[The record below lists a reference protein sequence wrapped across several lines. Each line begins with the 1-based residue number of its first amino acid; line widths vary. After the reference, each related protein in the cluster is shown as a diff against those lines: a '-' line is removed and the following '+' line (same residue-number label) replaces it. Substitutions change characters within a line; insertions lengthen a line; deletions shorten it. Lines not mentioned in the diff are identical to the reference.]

1 MLDAFT
7 ARIEQLRAGRQSFC
21 HALQDRFVDI
31 AQDPTEGA
39 FRTLRLELALLA
51 RGAIGVTGE
60 DEIAALALAV

>member
-7 ARIEQLRAGRQSFC
+7 ACIEQLRAGRQSFC

-39 FRTLRLELALLA
+39 LRTLRLELARRQGSKAQMLYEL
-51 RGAIGVTGE
+51 
-60 DEIAALALAV
+60 